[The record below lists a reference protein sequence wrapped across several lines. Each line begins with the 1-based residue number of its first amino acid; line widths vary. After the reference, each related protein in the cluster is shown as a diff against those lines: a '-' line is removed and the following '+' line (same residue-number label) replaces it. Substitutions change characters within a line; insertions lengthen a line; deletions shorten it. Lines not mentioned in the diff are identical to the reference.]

1 MLFSLECLQYG
12 SMPTIRS
19 ITQSYFEKKK
29 RKRYLK
35 KLNIVTKVICDGFLL

>member
-29 RKRYLK
+29 KEK
-35 KLNIVTKVICDGFLL
+35 GIWKN